1 VRNDILTVVAD
12 ESARE
17 ALERELYWLSG
28 EGAEPGTKAEQARA
42 AADRLLQRLRRDAV
56 QAAPWGDPSLASGG
70 GLRRRLKIILHRS
83 LRPITRRYDRLAAEL
98 AAVQVALADCVLQLE
113 GEIQRLRED
122 EAGAGETSPTG
133 AGSAA
138 DTGG

>member
-1 VRNDILTVVAD
+1 VD

-28 EGAEPGTKAEQARA
+28 EGAEPGTKAEQART
-42 AADRLLQRLRRDAV
+42 AADRLLQRLRRDAM
-56 QAAPWGDPSLASGG
+56 QAAPWGDPGLASGG
-70 GLRRRLKIILHRS
+70 GLRRRLKILLHRM

-113 GEIQRLRED
+113 AELRRLRED
-122 EAGAGETSPTG
+122 QGRVGEPTAAGPGPAGDE
-133 AGSAA
+133 
-138 DTGG
+138 GG

>member
-1 VRNDILTVVAD
+1 MD
-12 ESARE
+12 ESTRE

-28 EGAEPGTKAEQARA
+28 EDQEPSTKAEHARM

-70 GLRRRLKIILHRS
+70 GFRRRVKILLHRT

-98 AAVQVALADCVLQLE
+98 AAVQVALADSVLQLE
-113 GEIQRLRED
+113 AEVRRLHD
-122 EAGAGETSPTG
+122 EATPKEP
-133 AGSAA
+133 SAA
-138 DTGG
+138 APRGDEG

>member
-1 VRNDILTVVAD
+1 MD

-17 ALERELYWLSG
+17 ALQRELYWLSG
-28 EGAEPGTKAEQARA
+28 EDAEPGTKAEHARM

-56 QAAPWGDPSLASGG
+56 QAAPWGDPSLTSGG
-70 GLRRRLKIILHRS
+70 GVRRRLKILLHRT

-113 GEIQRLRED
+113 AEVRRLRED
-122 EAGAGETSPTG
+122 QDRAETSAGTG
-133 AGSAA
+133 MPGPGA
-138 DTGG
+138 